1 MGIIFAIL
9 ALFSWGLGDFL
20 IQKST
25 RRIGDLTALFF
36 ISAFASVILLPFV
49 CQDLGGLVLN
59 GKDLLLFLV
68 VGSVALVT
76 AILIFKALK
85 IGKICVIEPIFAL
98 ELPVI
103 AILAA
108 LVINEFLNLWQI
120 LLIIALLLGIFLVT
134 SSSFCNFKNIKL
146 EKGVWYALFGT
157 IGMGATSFLFGV
169 GARQTNPL
177 LINWFTSFFIL
188 LALLIY
194 FLFSSRGKEVFDKW
208 RENKK
213 LILGVGFIDNLAWV
227 AYAYSTLY
235 IPIAVASGISQGYI
249 ALAAILGLAFNRKKF
264 LGITFYREKLKFH
277 QWFGLVIT
285 VVAVV
290 FLAVITEK

>member
-9 ALFSWGLGDFL
+9 ALLAWGLGDFL

-36 ISAFASVILLPFV
+36 ISAIASIILFPFIY
-49 CQDLGGLVLN
+49 QDLGNLVSN
-59 GKDLLLFLV
+59 GKDLFLLLTV
-68 VGSVALVT
+68 SSATLVT

-85 IGKICVIEPIFAL
+85 IGKISVVEPVFAL
-98 ELPVI
+98 ELPII
-103 AILAA
+103 AILAS
-108 LVINEFLNLWQI
+108 LIINEFLNLRQI
-120 LLIIALLLGIFLVT
+120 LLIIALLLGIFLVA
-134 SSSFCNFKNIKL
+134 SNSFSNLKNIKL
-146 EKGVWYALFGT
+146 EKGVWYAFFGT
-157 IGMGATSFLFGV
+157 IGMGVSNFLFGV

-177 LINWFTSFFIL
+177 LINWFISFFIL

-194 FLFSSRGKEVFDKW
+194 FLYNSKGKEILEKW
-208 RENKK
+208 QENKK

-227 AYAYSTLY
+227 AYAYSILY

-249 ALAAILGLAFNRKKF
+249 ALAAV
-264 LGITFYREKLKFH
+264 LGIIFCREKLKLH

-290 FLAVITEK
+290 VLAVITEK

>member
-36 ISAFASVILLPFV
+36 ISALASIILFPFIY
-49 CQDLGGLVLN
+49 QDLGGLFLN
-59 GKDLLLFLV
+59 GKDLFLLLAV
-68 VGSVALVT
+68 SSVMLVT
-76 AILIFKALK
+76 AILIFKALR
-85 IGKICVIEPIFAL
+85 IGKISVIDPIFAL
-98 ELPVI
+98 ELPII
-103 AILAA
+103 AILAS
-108 LVINEFLNLWQI
+108 LVINEFLSLWQI
-120 LLIIALLLGIFLVT
+120 LLIIVLLLGIFLVA
-134 SSSFCNFKNIKL
+134 SSSFRNLKNVKL

-157 IGMGATSFLFGV
+157 IGMGASSFLFGV

-177 LINWFTSFFIL
+177 LINWFISFFIL

-194 FLFSSRGKEVFDKW
+194 FLYSSRGKEVFDKW
-208 RENKK
+208 KENKK

-235 IPIAVASGISQGYI
+235 IPIAVAAGISQGYI
-249 ALAAILGLAFNRKKF
+249 ALAAVLGLAFNRKKF
-264 LGITFYREKLKFH
+264 LGITFYREKLKIH

-285 VVAVV
+285 VAAVII
-290 FLAVITEK
+290 LAVITEK